1 MGIGKGYGSGT
12 VGEGGGVGFL
22 EGERVGGG
30 CVREGLAWVS
40 TCVSAAISE
49 SV

>member
-1 MGIGKGYGSGT
+1 MGIGKGHGSGT
-12 VGEGGGVGFL
+12 VGEGGVGFL

-30 CVREGLAWVS
+30 CVREGPAWVS
-40 TCVSAAISE
+40 TCVSVAVSE